1 MSKLELKIPPVA
13 LLLVSATCMAG
24 IAQITTSLAFNGVAR
39 TLIALLLAVGGLLI
53 ALLGVLTFKKAKTTV
68 NPITPQAASTLVTA
82 GVYAY
87 TRNPMY
93 LGFLLISG
101 AWAVVLSN
109 PYAAVILPVFVLYM
123 NRFQIE
129 AEERILLGLFGQAFS
144 DYQARVRRWL

>member
-39 TLIALLLAVGGLLI
+39 TLIALLLVVGGLWI

-93 LGFLLISG
+93 LGFLLILG

>member
-1 MSKLELKIPPVA
+1 MPRLELKIPPVA
-13 LLLVSATCMAG
+13 LVLLFAAGMAG
-24 IAQITTSLAFNGVAR
+24 VSLITAPLAFNGVAR
-39 TLIALLLAVGGLLI
+39 SLIAFLLVFGGIWI
-53 ALLGVLTFKKAKTTV
+53 ALQGVFTFKKSKTTV

-82 GVYAY
+82 GIYAY

-93 LGFLLISG
+93 LGFLLILS

-109 PYAAVILPVFVLYM
+109 PYAAVMLPVFVLYM

-144 DYQARVRRWL
+144 DYRAKVRRWL